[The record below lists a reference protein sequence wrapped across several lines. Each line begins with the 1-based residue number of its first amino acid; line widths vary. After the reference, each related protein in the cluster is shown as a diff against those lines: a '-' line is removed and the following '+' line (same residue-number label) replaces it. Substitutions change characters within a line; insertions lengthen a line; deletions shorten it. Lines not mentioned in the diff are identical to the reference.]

1 MIGGLGR
8 GGPGRLWQREP
19 GEGRSDQCPGRGGV
33 VVGTAVQ
40 LIEGGLSPVRVV
52 VGVVLANVVPE
63 RALEPSFAAV

>member
-1 MIGGLGR
+1 M
-8 GGPGRLWQREP
+8 
-19 GEGRSDQCPGRGGV
+19 